1 MNPCGKSGLRG
12 KIIAF
17 ALTPCRLCRKNVN
30 QSKIVF
36 ALTTTQFRLRRSSV
50 VDKLVLGKVPATVV
64 VRDLSNAS
72 CRHLTPAIR
81 LWRRWLHQSY
91 LDRSMGTAAMTAVDI
106 FFRHYRGF
114 WKGNRFRGEMEGF
127 VLFWG
132 LLGGRDET

>member
-1 MNPCGKSGLRG
+1 
-12 KIIAF
+12 
-17 ALTPCRLCRKNVN
+17 
-30 QSKIVF
+30 
-36 ALTTTQFRLRRSSV
+36 V

-72 CRHLTPAIR
+72 CR
-81 LWRRWLHQSY
+81 HQSY